1 MTTVRMYTKTYCPYC
16 DRAKALLSHYDASVT
31 EINVE
36 EDLDA
41 FQKLCLTTKMKTV
54 PQIFIDDHFI
64 GGYDQLSAQHQN
76 GQLAQFFHTDSSEG
90 EAQ

>member
-16 DRAKALLSHYDASVT
+16 DRAKALLAHYNASVI

-36 EDLDA
+36 DDLDA
-41 FQKLCLTTKMKTV
+41 FQALCQNTKMKTV

-64 GGYDQLSAQHQN
+64 GGYDQLNARHQA
-76 GQLAQFFHTDSSEG
+76 GELTSFFQSDQS
-90 EAQ
+90 